1 MKELE
6 RLISVLDNLSK
17 KIDEVMPKI
26 EKLVNLMK
34 GVEKA

>member
-17 KIDEVMPKI
+17 KIDEVMPKL
-26 EKLVNLMK
+26 EKLVNTMK

>member
-26 EKLVNLMK
+26 EKLVNMMK

>member
-6 RLISVLDNLSK
+6 RLITVLDQLSK
-17 KIDEVMPKI
+17 KIDEVTPKI